1 MEDMRFEPEEMLREV
16 AADLGHFCGLYA
28 DTACRI
34 AILVFL
40 SALIIGCGSACRRG
54 NVFGQIR
61 YVTEK
66 AVLLA
71 LLSAYG
77 TMIVGITLLSRSE
90 GGSDGVN
97 LRLFGTFHNDFTSC
111 KYICENILLLFPCA
125 VLLYGISHMFRRGV
139 TALLTGFCVSL
150 AIETAQL
157 VTHLGRFEVDD
168 ILTNVTGYMAGY
180 LLCYAFSCMRRLCG
194 LHQT

>member
-1 MEDMRFEPEEMLREV
+1 MMFEPDEMLREV

-28 DTACRI
+28 DTACLI

-40 SALIIGCGSACRRG
+40 SALVIGYVSVCRQG

-61 YVTEK
+61 HMAVK

-90 GGSDGVN
+90 GGSGGVN

-125 VLLYGISHMFRRGV
+125 VLLYGISHMFRRV
-139 TALLTGFCVSL
+139 LTALLTGFCVSL

-157 VTHLGRFEVDD
+157 VTHLGRFETDD
-168 ILTNVTGYMAGY
+168 ILINVTGYMAGY
-180 LLCYAFSCMRRLCG
+180 LLCHAFSCMGRLCG